1 MTSLAIAWI
10 CFAFALGSCAQ
21 AITGFGFALISIPT
35 ASLVV
40 GTTDAVVIQ
49 TLAGCVLS
57 IAMAWQYRADA
68 DRAVL
73 RTVLPTSILGIPVGI
88 LIASRVPDR
97 GLRFAVG
104 IAVIVAATAIATGYR
119 ITSKRTGLVNGTA
132 GFVSGV
138 LSATTGT
145 NGPPLVIALAGRNAS
160 PAAFRATLQ
169 VAFAVSNL
177 VLVPAF
183 ILTGKV
189 TETGLRGTAVALVPT
204 IAGRVFGER
213 VFRRLDPA
221 RFRRV
226 VLGMLFL
233 AGAVALV
240 KAAIG

>member
-1 MTSLAIAWI
+1 VAPLFVVWI
-10 CFAFALGSCAQ
+10 CLSFALGSCAQ
-21 AITGFGFALISIPT
+21 AISGFGFALISIPL
-35 ASLVV
+35 ASVVV

-57 IAMAWQYRADA
+57 VIMAWQYRADA

-119 ITSKRTGLVNGTA
+119 ITSKRTGFVNGTA

-145 NGPPLVIALAGRNAS
+145 NGPPLVIALAGRNAP

-177 VLVPAF
+177 FLVPAF
-183 ILTGKV
+183 LIAGKV
-189 TETGLRGTAVALVPT
+189 TETGLKGTAVALVPT
-204 IAGRVFGER
+204 LLGRVFGER

-221 RFRRV
+221 KFRRV
-226 VLGMLFL
+226 VLAMLFL
-233 AGAVALV
+233 AGTIALV
-240 KAAIG
+240 KAAAG